1 MVEPDAPMRCDVAIV
16 GGGMTGLSLAVALR
30 ALPLDV
36 VVIEP
41 VPLAGGRQPSFDQ
54 RTSALANGT
63 RRILESLGVWQR
75 ISPAPTPIRRIHISD
90 RGAFAFARIDAA
102 EEGVAALGYTVT
114 NADLGTALA
123 AGLEG
128 ATRVR
133 LLCPAAVTRVGSATD
148 GLLLGLD
155 GAAVAG
161 GPRRLQARL
170 TVVADG
176 AQSALRTLL
185 GIGATTWGYDQHA
198 VIANV
203 APQRFHDHV
212 AYERFT
218 PTGPIALLPAHEA
231 LCTVVWSLAPESAR
245 RVCELADAEFLAELG
260 DAFGTRLGRF
270 LQVGRRFVY
279 PLALTRSAC
288 QTTTRAVVIGNAAQT
303 LHPIAGQGFN
313 LGLRDVATLAEVIA
327 DDCRARGAGA
337 DPGDAAVLAAY
348 TSWRHNDR
356 RTVIGFTDGLVRL
369 FGNPLPPVRAA
380 RAVGLLAFDLF
391 PPAKAALARL
401 SMGLAGRVPRLARG
415 LPL

>member
-1 MVEPDAPMRCDVAIV
+1 MDEPDAPLSCDVAIV

-30 ALPLDV
+30 SLPLDV
-36 VVIEP
+36 VVVEP

-63 RRILESLGVWQR
+63 RRILETLGVWQR
-75 ISPAPTPIRRIHISD
+75 IAPAPTPIRRIHVSE
-90 RGAFAFARIDAA
+90 RGTFAFARINAVD
-102 EEGVAALGYTVT
+102 EGVEALGYTVT
-114 NADLGTALA
+114 NADLGRALA

-128 ATRVR
+128 APRVR
-133 LLCPAAVTRVGSATD
+133 LLCPASVTGIGSATD
-148 GLLLGLD
+148 GLLLGLE

-161 GPRRLQARL
+161 GPRRLRARL

-218 PTGPIALLPAHEA
+218 PAGPIALLPAHEG
-231 LCTVVWSLAPESAR
+231 LCTVVWTLAPASAR
-245 RVCELADAEFLAELG
+245 RVCELPEAEFLAELG

-270 LQVGRRFVY
+270 LRVGRRFVY
-279 PLALTRSAC
+279 PLALTRSDRQIA
-288 QTTTRAVVIGNAAQT
+288 QRAVVIGNAAQT

-327 DDCRARGAGA
+327 DDCRTRGATA
-337 DPGDAAVLAAY
+337 DPGDAAVLTTYA
-348 TSWRHNDR
+348 SWRRDDR

-369 FGNPLPPVRAA
+369 FGSPLPPLRVT

-401 SMGLAGRVPRLARG
+401 SMGMAGRVPRLARG